1 MATLQKIRD
10 RGTLLVIIVGVALL
24 AFVLG
29 DLLTSGTTFMGRA
42 QDRAFVVNGETI
54 PTAEYAERIAE
65 FEQFHSMLSGG
76 ESLDENTQAQIRE
89 QVYQQ
94 MVRERLVQSQATKL
108 GLTVTAAEINDL
120 VHGEFISPL
129 LHQLPFFLNPQTGM
143 FDRNALIE
151 FISVV
156 NTASSNPQ
164 EQAIINQY
172 KSLWMFIENMIISQR
187 LEEKYISLLANAV
200 MINDVETK
208 NAFELSQRNAD
219 IAFAM
224 QSFFSVPDSAVTV
237 TDREI
242 RDFYNQHRDNFR
254 LEAPLVKLSY
264 FMQEITPSAD
274 DFANVEAEARRAA
287 AELTVTTNPAAVV
300 ADFSETPFR
309 DVFVNEN
316 LLTPSQVEFVRSA
329 AIGDVQGPTR
339 EGDLFQVY
347 KLIDRTVA
355 PDSVHL
361 RMMAIPMASAFGQDS
376 LVLNFVDSIYTEM
389 RGGRAFAEVAN
400 SLNPQSNGGDVGW
413 ARELDLIGSFGA
425 DVTRAAF
432 SAPVGQ
438 PIRLSVPGQEL
449 ILQVEER
456 TRPITKYKLALIN
469 MPVVASERTT
479 NNIDNELNQFV
490 SLPDVSTRFNELAA
504 ERGFMIMPNM
514 TLSASDPGLG
524 MGMSRIP
531 GSRQVITWAANE
543 RKMGAVRKFDLTN
556 VRIVARVDEVIPA
569 GTAPLSEVSTGIRM
583 RLTNDRKAEHIIAN
597 LNGRNL
603 NNLDAFATAMNSNVD
618 TVRFVNFNTRNIT
631 GLGNEPVLN
640 AVSAFAPVNAVKGPM
655 QGNMG
660 VYVASV
666 IGRTQGTEEFDATAQ
681 REAMLNE
688 NIFRL
693 QDQSITV
700 LRNKLGVEDNRF
712 RFW

>member
-10 RGTLLVIIVGVALL
+10 RGTLLVIIVGVALV

-29 DLLTSGTTFMGRA
+29 DLLTSGTTFMDRTR
-42 QDRAFVVNGETI
+42 DRAFVVNGETV

-65 FEQFHSMLSGG
+65 FEEFHRMMSGG
-76 ESLDENTQAQIRE
+76 EPLDENTQAQIRE

-94 MVRERLVQSQATKL
+94 MVRERLIRSQAAKL

-120 VHGEFISPL
+120 VYGEFISPVL
-129 LHQLPFFLNPQTGM
+129 QQLPLFMDPQTGM
-143 FDRNALIE
+143 FSRGRLVEVLEI
-151 FISVV
+151 ISI
-156 NTASSNPQ
+156 NSPNSDPQ
-164 EQAIINQY
+164 Y
-172 KSLWMFIENMIISQR
+172 HSLWMFIENAVVSQR
-187 LEEKYISLLANAV
+187 LEDKYLSLLANTV
-200 MINDVETK
+200 VINDTEAR

-237 TDREI
+237 TDKEI
-242 RDFYNQHRDNFR
+242 RDFYNRHKDNFR
-254 LEAPLVKLSY
+254 LETPLVKLSY
-264 FMQEITPSAD
+264 FVQEITPSAD
-274 DFANVEAEARRAA
+274 DFANVEAEARRAVEELA
-287 AELTVTTNPAAVV
+287 ASTNPAAVV
-300 ADFSETPFR
+300 ADYSETPFR

-376 LVLNFVDSIYTEM
+376 PVLNFVDSIYAEM

-425 DVTRAAF
+425 DVTRAVF

-438 PIRLSVPGQEL
+438 PVRLSVPGQEL

-456 TRPITKYKLALIN
+456 TRPITKHKLALIN

-490 SLPDVSTRFNELAA
+490 SVSDVSARFNELAA

-514 TLSASDPGLG
+514 TVSASDPGLG
-524 MGMSRIP
+524 MGMSHIS

-543 RKMGAVRKFDLTN
+543 RKTGTVRKFDLTN

-583 RLTNDRKAEHIIAN
+583 RLMNERKAEHIIAS
-597 LNGRNL
+597 LNGRSL

-640 AVSAFAPVNAVKGPM
+640 AVSAFSPMNTVTAPV

-666 IGRTQGTEEFDATAQ
+666 IDRTQSAEVFDAEVQ
-681 REAMLNE
+681 KEMMFGEAAH
-688 NIFRL
+688 RL
-693 QDQSITV
+693 QMQSVEV